1 MKVVFHENFYQ
12 VYTGDPAAA
21 SGRMEA
27 IVETIE
33 PHVEFVTAVPAL
45 RPHIAA
51 IHSEMHIQQVENQG
65 LYEIAALAAGGA
77 IQAAQIGLS
86 EPCFGLIRPPGHHA
100 SAASAWGFCYF
111 NNMAVA
117 LEALRRQ
124 HKIESA
130 CVLDIDLHFGDG
142 TVNILGKRN
151 WATVIN
157 VEVHSRSH
165 YLVEVEEAM
174 KNCRADLIGVSA
186 GFDNHAADWGGL
198 LHTEDYEEIGYR
210 VRAAADSNRGGCFA
224 ILEGGYNHD
233 VLGENVLALI
243 QGMTRV

>member
-27 IVETIE
+27 VVETIE
-33 PHVEFVTAVPAL
+33 PHVEFVSAKPAL
-45 RPHIAA
+45 RQHIATVHTA
-51 IHSEMHIQQVENQG
+51 MYIQHVENQG

-77 IQAAQIGLS
+77 IQAAQIGLI
-86 EPCFGLIRPPGHHA
+86 EPCFSLIRPPGHHA

-117 LEALRRQ
+117 LKTLREQ
-124 HKIESA
+124 EKIESA

-142 TVNILGKRN
+142 TANILGNRN

-157 VEVHSRSH
+157 VEAHNRSQ
-165 YLVEVEEAM
+165 YLQEVEEAM
-174 KNCRADLIGVSA
+174 KNCRADLIGISA
-186 GFDNHAADWGGL
+186 GFDNHAEDWGGL
-198 LHTEDYEEIGYR
+198 LYTEDFEEIGYR
-210 VRAAADSNRGGCFA
+210 VRSAAVRNRGGCFA
-224 ILEGGYNHD
+224 ILEGGYNHQ
-233 VLGENVLALI
+233 VLGENVLALLR
-243 QGMTRV
+243 GMARR